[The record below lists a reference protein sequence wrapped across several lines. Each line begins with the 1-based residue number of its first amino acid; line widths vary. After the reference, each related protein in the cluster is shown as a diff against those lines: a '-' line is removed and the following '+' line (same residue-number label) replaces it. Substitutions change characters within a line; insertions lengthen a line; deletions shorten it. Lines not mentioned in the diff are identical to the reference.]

1 MIAVGVPP
9 GMIGIAENGETV
21 VMGTPEMIEI
31 DETTT
36 MTVTMITITMV
47 AITMIMTTTLIITM
61 RPATVV
67 ER

>member
-36 MTVTMITITMV
+36 MTVTMIMMV
-47 AITMIMTTTLIITM
+47 AITIIMTTTLIITM

>member
-1 MIAVGVPP
+1 
-9 GMIGIAENGETV
+9 MIGIAENGETV

-36 MTVTMITITMV
+36 MTVTMIMMV

>member
-21 VMGTPEMIEI
+21 VMGTQERIEI
-31 DETTT
+31 DET
-36 MTVTMITITMV
+36 VTMIVIMIMMV
-47 AITMIMTTTLIITM
+47 AITIIMTTTLIITM

-67 ER
+67 GR

>member
-36 MTVTMITITMV
+36 MTVTMIMMV